1 MHFLNF
7 HLHTLLV
14 FLMINLPLTENKP
27 QLSDSFKVWTKNTF
41 FLLLNQQQQQNI
53 TMQPK
58 SGVHFSL

>member
-1 MHFLNF
+1 MHLLNF

-27 QLSDSFKVWTKNTF
+27 QQFDSFKVWTKNTF
-41 FLLLNQQQQQNI
+41 FLLLNQQQQNI